1 MSEAEAKSGLASG
14 AIIGE
19 IAARI
24 DRLPLTRLQYR
35 LAAITQIYW
44 GGLIATDAV
53 VARLFPFIWQPLG
66 MSTEQFSLLLSANI
80 GAGIL
85 VGEYLG
91 GYLSDRFGRKKI
103 LIASAF
109 VDAVFLWPLGF
120 TKGFGWLL
128 AWNFLYAI
136 GMGFML
142 ATNAVY
148 LHEIAP
154 PGQRH
159 RIAMRTQLLSVVVI
173 AVPSVLAFYWIPA
186 HYRWYL
192 FALVAIQ
199 IVILVPLGIF
209 GLPESPRWLESKG
222 RHEEAD
228 RIVSRWEAAI
238 TRWRGPLPAPDT
250 QGHPVVEAVHVP
262 AKELVSGTY
271 RKRTIMLLAVWL
283 LAYPGI
289 VYGAGSY
296 TPTYLVEHGWTAH
309 QIFLYGGT
317 GSIIAVPVV
326 VAAFYL
332 TSLVGE
338 RFERKYLILIAGTV
352 FAAVFLLL
360 LVFSAT
366 KAAVAVLLIVAASSG
381 SLWLMNMYNYTAA
394 AYPTRL
400 RSVGTGWTDGVGHLG
415 TFLGPPVIGV
425 LFTTTAAHGNY
436 GWILWCTLLCA
447 LAPSVIIGWLGMRQR
462 GAVLEQIST

>member
-1 MSEAEAKSGLASG
+1 MSETEARSGLASG
-14 AIIGE
+14 AKVGE

-35 LAAITQIYW
+35 LAAITQVYW

-173 AVPSVLAFYWIPA
+173 AVPSILAYFWIPA

-209 GLPESPRWLESKG
+209 ALPESPRWLESKG

-228 RIVSRWEAAI
+228 QIVSRWEAAI
-238 TRWRGPLPAPDT
+238 TRWRGPLPAPDM
-250 QGHPVVEAVHVP
+250 QGHPVVEAVRVP
-262 AKELVSGTY
+262 ARELVSGTY

-332 TSLVGE
+332 TSLIGE

-425 LFTTTAAHGNY
+425 LFTTTASRGNY
-436 GWILWCTLLCA
+436 GWILWCTLLCS